1 MTEPRADAYSETLR
15 RHLGPQVLA
24 AFADDDVSELY
35 LNPNDRLLRLDTRS
49 RGRISSGIRLGTA
62 ETLSFLNTVASLVG
76 ETLTARHPHLQA
88 ELPQSLFRGA
98 RLQAFV
104 PPIAAGPCFVLR
116 KPAAAVFTLA
126 DWTRDGILTPAHAEL
141 LRQRI
146 ANRSNILVAGGTRSG
161 KTTLANALLHAMGE
175 LCPADR
181 VVILEDTRELQCPA
195 PDTLALRADAGLGF
209 TDLVRMTLRA
219 SPDRI
224 VVGEVRDASA
234 LDLLDAWSTGH
245 PGGIATVHATD
256 ALGALE
262 RLDRLAQRN
271 KVPSQRELIA
281 EAIQLVLVLA
291 GGSQRRFVREL
302 VAVEG
307 LDARGRYRLTPL

>member
-1 MTEPRADAYSETLR
+1 
-15 RHLGPQVLA
+15 
-24 AFADDDVSELY
+24 
-35 LNPNDRLLRLDTRS
+35 
-49 RGRISSGIRLGTA
+49 
-62 ETLSFLNTVASLVG
+62 
-76 ETLTARHPHLQA
+76 
-88 ELPQSLFRGA
+88 
-98 RLQAFV
+98 
-104 PPIAAGPCFVLR
+104 
-116 KPAAAVFTLA
+116 
-126 DWTRDGILTPAHAEL
+126 
-141 LRQRI
+141 
-146 ANRSNILVAGGTRSG
+146 
-161 KTTLANALLHAMGE
+161 MGE

-209 TDLVRMTLRA
+209 TDLVRMILRA

-307 LDARGRYRLTPL
+307 LDRDGHYRLTAL

>member
-1 MTEPRADAYSETLR
+1 MSEPRADAYSETLR

-24 AFADDDVSELY
+24 AFADEDVSELY
-35 LNPNDRLLRLDTRS
+35 LNPEDRLLRLDTRS
-49 RGRISSGIRLGTA
+49 RGRVSSGHRLGAA

-76 ETLTARHPHLQA
+76 ETLTAKRPHLQA
-88 ELPQSLFRGA
+88 ELPRTVFRGA

-116 KPAAAVFTLA
+116 KPAAAVYTLE
-126 DWTRDGILTPAHAEL
+126 DWSRAGILSAGQADL
-141 LRQRI
+141 LRRHVVG
-146 ANRSNILVAGGTRSG
+146 RSNILVAGGTRSG

-195 PDTLALRADAGLGF
+195 PDTLALRADAGLDL
-209 TDLVRMTLRA
+209 TDLVRMILRA

-307 LDARGRYRLTPL
+307 LDRDGH